1 MSWLDRVRGNI
12 TLTSP
17 DGDNFVGKWIGDTRE
32 SQKQLGIFTYPK
44 VDKQIVQDLGIS
56 GISYP
61 LTIAFDGE
69 DNDLEGTRFFDA
81 LSARGPWLINHPTKG
96 QLFLQPTSFKEIIA
110 PVTSGTIT
118 MFQTSWIDVALPAS
132 IISVEQLSALVET
145 QNNIVEAAALEQLE
159 TITDQSSVENIQA
172 LKSET
177 EKQLSSY
184 DETINTLTDF
194 SDEVSAKVDGIKRSI
209 DDTLSIS
216 PIDLTVLG
224 GQIQALMR
232 APAAITGNVL
242 QQLRVYQEFVNKVS
256 DISGNVPDQTNLN
269 VTSIKEIFAISANS
283 SSNLIS
289 VRSEPETRETAITSL
304 NLITEQFIQITEAF
318 DTVQLSYNDQLIEN
332 QYFSQSLSFVESSLM
347 SAQTAAFLLSITF
360 DLAIEKRFELKED
373 RAAIEIAI
381 TEYGSLGDNDAN
393 FDLFIDTNMLKG
405 DEILMLPAGREVVVY
420 V

>member
-1 MSWLDRVRGNI
+1 MSWLDRVRSSI

-32 SQKQLGIFTYPK
+32 AQKQLGIFTYPK

-145 QNNIVEAAALEQLE
+145 QNNIVETAALEQLE
-159 TITDQSSVENIQA
+159 TITDQSLVQNIQA
-172 LKSET
+172 LKSATEQGLAFYQET
-177 EKQLSSY
+177 VQIITE
-184 DETINTLTDF
+184 F
-194 SDEVSAKVDGIKRSI
+194 SDEVSAQVESIQRSI
-209 DDTLSIS
+209 DDTLSTS

-224 GQIQALMR
+224 GQIQAF
-232 APAAITGNVL
+232 AHWVL
-242 QQLRVYQEFVNKVS
+242 SR
-256 DISGNVPDQTNLN
+256 P
-269 VTSIKEIFAISANS
+269 
-283 SSNLIS
+283 
-289 VRSEPETRETAITSL
+289 
-304 NLITEQFIQITEAF
+304 
-318 DTVQLSYNDQLIEN
+318 
-332 QYFSQSLSFVESSLM
+332 
-347 SAQTAAFLLSITF
+347 
-360 DLAIEKRFELKED
+360 
-373 RAAIEIAI
+373 
-381 TEYGSLGDNDAN
+381 
-393 FDLFIDTNMLKG
+393 
-405 DEILMLPAGREVVVY
+405 
-420 V
+420 